1 MKMFVVYSNGDY
13 EEEFKTYSEARQY
26 VKDLIKG
33 TAECYGMTQKKSK
46 EELGITIEEV
56 EYI

>member
-1 MKMFVVYSNGDY
+1 MKMFVVYSHGDY

-33 TAECYGMTQKKSK
+33 TAECYGMTQKRAK
-46 EELGITIEEV
+46 EELELTIEEI
-56 EYI
+56 EYV

>member
-1 MKMFVVYSNGDY
+1 MKMFVVYSNGDF

-33 TAECYGMTQKKSK
+33 TAECYDMTQKKAK
-46 EELGITIEEV
+46 EELELTIEEV